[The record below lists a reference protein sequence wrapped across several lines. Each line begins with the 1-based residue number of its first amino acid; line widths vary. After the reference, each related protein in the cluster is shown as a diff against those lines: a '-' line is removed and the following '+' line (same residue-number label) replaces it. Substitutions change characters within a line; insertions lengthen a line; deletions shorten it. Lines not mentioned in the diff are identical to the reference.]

1 MAQQLRQQN
10 SKPTTIDGLKRYL
23 DSNHIEYMIVE
34 QVAGG
39 TANYVFRV
47 LNANGARR
55 IYKHAEPYIA
65 SSNGS
70 IPLPVERMDYEA
82 TALQV
87 VCDLL
92 SNNAVE
98 VPKIWNYDRDARV
111 LVMSDAGNK
120 TLKEGYSD
128 LDSVDV
134 AETGG
139 ALGEWLALLHNRTRE
154 TSIGEGGNPIAKS
167 IYRWSYS
174 HLLQVAQEYGLDVEF
189 CGYIDRTYGTLLE
202 KDDEVVCHGDF
213 WPGNVMIN
221 EEKTLTVVD
230 WELCRRGC
238 AETDVAQFA
247 AEAYL
252 LDRFRGGKGL
262 MDAFLKAY
270 CWKRNE
276 FGMDLT
282 VDRRFAKR
290 VAVHMGVHLAFWPAS
305 LKWAEHGETKAV
317 IELGHE
323 LMRRGD
329 AEDVKWL
336 RENLL
341 GGLLKRDDYFWA
353 NCML

>member
-1 MAQQLRQQN
+1 MAQVQN
-10 SKPTTIDGLKRYL
+10 DEKPTTVEGLKRYL
-23 DSNHIEYMIVE
+23 NANDIKYTNVE
-34 QVAGG
+34 QIAGG

-47 LNANGARR
+47 SNANGARR

-70 IPLPVERMDYEA
+70 IPFPVQRMDYEA
-82 TALQV
+82 TAMHV
-87 VCDLL
+87 VRDLL
-92 SNNAVE
+92 SEVSAVK
-98 VPKIWNYDRDARV
+98 VPRVRNYDRDAKV

-120 TLKEGYSD
+120 TLKEAYGD
-128 LDSVDV
+128 LDIVDV
-134 AETGG
+134 AEIGG
-139 ALGEWLALLHNRTRE
+139 ALGEWLALLHNKTRE
-154 TSIGEGGNPIAKS
+154 MSIGEGGNPIAKS

-174 HLLQVAQEYGLDVEF
+174 HLAQVAEEYGLDVEF
-189 CGYIDRTYGTLLE
+189 SEYIDRTYGSLLE
-202 KDDEVVCHGDF
+202 KDDELVCHGDF

-221 EEKTLTVVD
+221 EEGTLTIVD

-270 CWKRNE
+270 RWKRNE
-276 FGMDLT
+276 VGVDLT
-282 VDRRFAKR
+282 EDRRFVKR
-290 VAVHMGVHLAFWPAS
+290 VAVYMGVHLVFWPA
-305 LKWAEHGETKAV
+305 LVKWAEHSETRAV

-329 AEDVKWL
+329 AEDMAWL
-336 RENLL
+336 CENLL
-341 GGLLKRDDYFWA
+341 GGLLRKYD
-353 NCML
+353 